1 MPHHYCPQIRDSPK
15 QACKTLVNLLYTDHP
30 LDDDDD
36 DLNEQDIPSFTTPNL
51 SPPVID
57 KGKARTP
64 DPVAQTN
71 SAGALSQGISG
82 NIGTSNVPHKPAQQ
96 TVGGIRVEM
105 RCVFWFGHS
114 IESHLG
120 IETWVSILLMSP

>member
-1 MPHHYCPQIRDSPK
+1 M
-15 QACKTLVNLLYTDHP
+15 VNLLYTDHP

-36 DLNEQDIPSFTTPNL
+36 DLNEQDIPSFTAPNL
-51 SPPVID
+51 SPPVVD

-71 SAGALSQGISG
+71 SAGALSQGASG

-96 TVGGIRVEM
+96 TVGGPLRIRLARERIVRKDPIHE
-105 RCVFWFGHS
+105 R
-114 IESHLG
+114 IEVRGS
-120 IETWVSILLMSP
+120 